1 MPAKDQ
7 LEQADQV
14 VPVVAAAAVEAEMKS
29 EAAVAEMVAAAAVA
43 SLVVSRGEHF
53 KMERGA
59 VTRRDAK

>member
-14 VPVVAAAAVEAEMKS
+14 VPVEAAAAVEAEMKS
-29 EAAVAEMVAAAAVA
+29 EAEMVAAAAVA